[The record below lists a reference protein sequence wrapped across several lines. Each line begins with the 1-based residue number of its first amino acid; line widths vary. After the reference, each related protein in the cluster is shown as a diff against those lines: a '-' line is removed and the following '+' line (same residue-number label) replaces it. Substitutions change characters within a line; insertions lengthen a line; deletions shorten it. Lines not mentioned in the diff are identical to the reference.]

1 MCTDILK
8 QISTNFTAAELIQYA
23 SAVNKYE
30 IKSTTGF
37 PFELTTKMLSSTGDT
52 VIPIDLAKNVSELH
66 EYLFNE
72 QGYTA
77 SDTVQRISQK
87 IEDKTGV
94 DPDEAAY
101 DLGKFNDTVGSDGT
115 EGVKKKNELK
125 NPKSTEQD
133 TDPDDRNSDSDEEQN
148 DREGNG
154 NEEEY

>member
-1 MCTDILK
+1 MLFR
-8 QISTNFTAAELIQYA
+8 SFTAAELIQYA

-37 PFELTTKMLSSTGDT
+37 PFELTTKILSSTGDT

-101 DLGKFNDTVGSDGT
+101 DLDKFNDTVGSDGT

-133 TDPDDRNSDSDEEQN
+133 VDSDDGDSDSDDRDSDSDEEQN